1 MTKHRA
7 TPWFGTL
14 RAIFI
19 IRILSFLASIL
30 ANLCSS
36 PCLHI
41 PVITDRHCS
50 LFRFL
55 RVTVAL
61 DEGQEIVFALRH
73 LKPAKTSPSDRG
85 KREEERMTT
94 KEQSFANFL
103 LIVYRASAFILFVW
117 RNSFCSEKKYF
128 VMGLDACILFAN
140 KRRCART
147 ERHAHVNIHV
157 RIFFNWSYFEDP
169 FFPFSIELRHSC
181 TQQRWP

>member
-117 RNSFCSEKKYF
+117 RNSVLKRSTLWWVWMLVFCSHTNAGAQAQK
-128 VMGLDACILFAN
+128 DT
-140 KRRCART
+140 RT
-147 ERHAHVNIHV
+147 
-157 RIFFNWSYFEDP
+157 
-169 FFPFSIELRHSC
+169 
-181 TQQRWP
+181 